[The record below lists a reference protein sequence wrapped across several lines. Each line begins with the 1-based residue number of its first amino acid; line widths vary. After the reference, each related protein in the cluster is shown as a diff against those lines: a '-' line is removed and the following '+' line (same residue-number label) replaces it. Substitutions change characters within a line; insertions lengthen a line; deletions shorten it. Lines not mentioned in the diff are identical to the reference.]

1 MSGAHLGM
9 SNTGTGWRRSP
20 FAAFRKT
27 WGLFFCP
34 NSGEILQNRA
44 KYGTLVETVHGGS
57 IFLAVFHR
65 PGAKWQLILCDL
77 FGGLFMP
84 TLKEEISRRRTFAII
99 SHPDAGKTTLTEKF
113 LLYGGAIAQAGEVK
127 GKRAK
132 AATSDWMEI
141 EKQRGIS
148 VTSSVMQFQ
157 HSGFCINILDTP
169 GHQDFSE
176 DTYRP
181 LMAAD
186 SAVMVIDGAKGV
198 EPQTRKLFKV
208 CALRHI
214 PIFTFIN
221 KMDRETRDPL
231 ELCEE
236 VERELGIDT
245 YAVNWPI
252 GSGKEFQGVY
262 DREKQRI
269 LFFQAEERG
278 KKVSSAE
285 VALDDPALGD
295 MIGEKKAAALRE
307 EVELLGAGREFDLEA
322 VRNGTLSPV
331 FFGSALTTFGVEPF
345 LEEFLRMTTPPLPR
359 VSDQGE
365 IDVFSED
372 FSAFVFKIQANMNK
386 AHRDRLAFMRICSGK
401 FERDREYY
409 HVQGSKKLRLS
420 QPQQMMAAEREII
433 DEAYAGDIIG
443 VFDPGIFSIGDTV
456 TVPGKKF
463 KFSGIP
469 TFEPEHFMRV
479 SPKDTMKRKQFIKG
493 TEQIAQ
499 EGAIQIFKIPG
510 AGLEEVIVG
519 VVGTLQFD
527 VFEYRMK
534 NEYGVDLR
542 MSSLPYDHLRLIE
555 SMDCHPDEIVLCTG
569 AAVLQD
575 FRDRY
580 LLAFDGEWSIG
591 FLTKHNPGMVLA
603 DSLSV

>member
-1 MSGAHLGM
+1 MSELR
-9 SNTGTGWRRSP
+9 T
-20 FAAFRKT
+20 
-27 WGLFFCP
+27 
-34 NSGEILQNRA
+34 
-44 KYGTLVETVHGGS
+44 
-57 IFLAVFHR
+57 
-65 PGAKWQLILCDL
+65 
-77 FGGLFMP
+77 
-84 TLKEEISRRRTFAII
+84 EISRRRTFAII

-127 GKRAK
+127 GKRAR

-148 VTSSVMQFQ
+148 VTSSVLQFQ

-176 DTYRP
+176 DTYRT

-198 EPQTRKLFKV
+198 EPQTRKLFRV
-208 CALRHI
+208 CAIRHI

-221 KMDRETRDPL
+221 KMDRETKDPL

-262 DREKQRI
+262 DQEKQRI

-278 KKVSSAE
+278 KKVGSAE
-285 VALDDPALGD
+285 VALDDPALED
-295 MIGEKKAAALRE
+295 MIGAQKAAALRE
-307 EVELLGAGREFDLEA
+307 EVELLGAGREFDMEA

-365 IDVFSED
+365 VDVFSED

-401 FERDREYY
+401 FERDTEYY
-409 HVQGSKKLRLS
+409 HVQSGKKLRLS
-420 QPQQMMAAEREII
+420 QPQTMMAAEREIVE
-433 DEAYAGDIIG
+433 EAYAGDIIG
-443 VFDPGIFSIGDTV
+443 VFDPGIFSIGDTLCTGEKV
-456 TVPGKKF
+456 EF
-463 KFSGIP
+463 EGIP
-469 TFEPEHFMRV
+469 TFAPEHFARV
-479 SPKDTMKRKQFIKG
+479 RQMDTMKRKQFIKG
-493 TEQIAQ
+493 ISQIAQ
-499 EGAIQIFKIPG
+499 EGAIQIFQEFNTG
-510 AGLEEVIVG
+510 MEEIIVG
-519 VVGTLQFD
+519 VVGVLQFE
-527 VFEYRMK
+527 VLTYRLE
-534 NEYGVDLR
+534 NEYNVEVKLEK
-542 MSSLPYDHLRLIE
+542 LPYEYIRWVE
-555 SMDCHPDEIVLCTG
+555 NADEIDVAKIQGTSDMKRIKDLK
-569 AAVLQD
+569 D
-575 FRDRY
+575 NP
-580 LLAFDGEWSIG
+580 LLLFVNSWSV
-591 FLTKHNPGMVLA
+591 GMVEERNPKLK
-603 DSLSV
+603 LSEFGRN

>member
-1 MSGAHLGM
+1 MSDL
-9 SNTGTGWRRSP
+9 RS
-20 FAAFRKT
+20 
-27 WGLFFCP
+27 
-34 NSGEILQNRA
+34 
-44 KYGTLVETVHGGS
+44 
-57 IFLAVFHR
+57 
-65 PGAKWQLILCDL
+65 
-77 FGGLFMP
+77 
-84 TLKEEISRRRTFAII
+84 EISRRRTFAII

-157 HSGFCINILDTP
+157 HEGFCINILDTP

-176 DTYRP
+176 DTYRT

-252 GSGKEFQGVY
+252 GCGKEFQGVY
-262 DREKQRI
+262 DREKKRI
-269 LFFQAEERG
+269 LFFSDAGHAR
-278 KKVSSAE
+278 KAAATE
-285 VALDDPALGD
+285 VELNDPALEELLGTAR
-295 MIGEKKAAALRE
+295 AASLRD
-307 EVELLGAGREFDLEA
+307 EVELLGAGREFDMDA

-331 FFGSALTTFGVEPF
+331 FFGSALTNFGVEPF
-345 LEEFLRMTTPPLPR
+345 LEEFLRMTTAPLSR

-365 IDVFSED
+365 VDVFSPD

-401 FERDREYY
+401 FQRDTEYY
-409 HVQGSKKLRLS
+409 HVQSGKKMRLS
-420 QPQQMMAAEREII
+420 QPQQMMAAEREIV

-443 VFDPGIFSIGDTV
+443 VFDPGVFSIGDTI

-499 EGAIQIFKIPG
+499 EGAIQIFKIPE

-534 NEYGVDLR
+534 SEYGVDLY
-542 MSSLPYDHLRLIE
+542 MTGLPYEHLRVIQSCPCPLN
-555 SMDCHPDEIVLCTG
+555 DLVLCTG
-569 AAVLQD
+569 SAVLED
-575 FRDRY
+575 FKGRS
-580 LLAFDGEWSIG
+580 LVAFGGEWSIG
-591 FLTKHNPGMVLA
+591 FLTKHNPGLELA

>member
-1 MSGAHLGM
+1 
-9 SNTGTGWRRSP
+9 
-20 FAAFRKT
+20 
-27 WGLFFCP
+27 
-34 NSGEILQNRA
+34 
-44 KYGTLVETVHGGS
+44 
-57 IFLAVFHR
+57 
-65 PGAKWQLILCDL
+65 
-77 FGGLFMP
+77 MP
-84 TLKEEISRRRTFAII
+84 TLEEEISRRRTFAII

-157 HSGFCINILDTP
+157 HNGFCINILDTP

-176 DTYRP
+176 DTYRT

-245 YAVNWPI
+245 YAMNWPI
-252 GSGKEFQGVY
+252 GCGKEFAGVY

-269 LFFQAEERG
+269 LFFSGETKG
-278 KKVSSAE
+278 KKVNSME
-285 VALDDPALGD
+285 VALEDSTLDETLGA
-295 MIGEKKAAALRE
+295 EKAAKLRD
-307 EVELLGAGREFDLEA
+307 EVELLGAGRDFDMQA

-345 LEEFLRMTTPPLPR
+345 LEEFLRMTTAPLPR

-365 IDVFSED
+365 VDVFSPD

-401 FERDREYY
+401 FERDTEYY
-409 HVQGSKKLRLS
+409 HVQSGKKLRLS
-420 QPQQMMAAEREII
+420 QPQTMMAAEREIVE
-433 DEAYAGDIIG
+433 EAYAGDIIG
-443 VFDPGIFSIGDTV
+443 VFDPGLFAIGDTI

-463 KFSGIP
+463 RYSGIP

-534 NEYGVDLR
+534 NEYNVDLR

-580 LLAFDGEWSIG
+580 LLAFDGEWSVG
-591 FLTKHNPGMVLA
+591 FLTKHNPSLVLA
-603 DSLSV
+603 DTLSV